1 LKKQV
6 LQKENDIISL
16 EKHLDAKDKRLE
28 ERDNEIAKLKEQIAL
43 QAQGDKLKE
52 EVTRVNTQLAKQTA
66 LAKHQA
72 F

>member
-1 LKKQV
+1 
-6 LQKENDIISL
+6 
-16 EKHLDAKDKRLE
+16 LDSKDKKIE

-52 EVTRVNTQLAKQTA
+52 EVTRVNTQLSKQTA